1 MSISAFTHN
10 APGLY
15 GPPAEDPIAE
25 RAGELFL
32 DFQQDALKL
41 AEAAEHVTG
50 ATSWCDHLPQDVAS
64 VMLGH
69 PDDQAARDLRFM
81 ADLRQRVTDRLRVM
95 AHEQAESEA
104 VARERDRNDWITE
117 RAA

>member
-1 MSISAFTHN
+1 MNRHD
-10 APGLY
+10 L
-15 GPPAEDPIAE
+15 IAE
-25 RAGELFL
+25 RAGVLFA
-32 DFQQDALKL
+32 DWQQDALKL

-50 ATSWCDHLPQDVAS
+50 ATSWCDHLPQDLAG

-81 ADLRQRVTDRLRVM
+81 DDLRQRVTERLREM
-95 AHEQAESEA
+95 AMEQADNEA
-104 VARERDRNDWITE
+104 EARELDHNGWLTE